1 MRRQAASRTARLDE
15 DDQLSVRVW
24 ADPEHS
30 DRELVE
36 LEQILEA
43 ARAEG
48 VGLLELAAM
57 LRSLL
62 RAGAELLL
70 ANLDSGEAVMV
81 RMPRDWPE
89 LR

>member
-1 MRRQAASRTARLDE
+1 MRRQAASSELDR
-15 DDQLSVRVW
+15 LSVRVW
-24 ADPEHS
+24 ADPEHP

-36 LEQILEA
+36 LGQILEA

-48 VGLLELAAM
+48 VGLLEMADM
-57 LRSLL
+57 LRSLM

-81 RMPRDWPE
+81 RMPRDW
-89 LR
+89 